1 MGREVSVVVV
11 DDEPLVRQGLRAILD
26 PEPGI
31 TVVAEGGDGAEAI
44 TLARRHAPDV
54 VCLDVRM
61 PGIDGI
67 RATERLV
74 LPTADGTPPPRV
86 LIITT
91 FGADEYVLDA
101 LAAGASGFIVKTASA
116 EAIITA
122 VRTVAAGEHLVF
134 PAAIRDLAR
143 RHVRPREAP
152 GPELTAREGE
162 VLALVAQGL
171 TNAEVAAELVLG
183 VETVRTHVS
192 RVLAKLG
199 ARDRTQAVV
208 IAYRTGLVPLDG

>member
-1 MGREVSVVVV
+1 MSDDITVVVV
-11 DDEPLVRQGLRAILD
+11 DDEPLVRQGLRSILD
-26 PEPGI
+26 SEPGI
-31 TVVAEGGDGAEAI
+31 RVLAEGGDGADAI
-44 TLARRHAPDV
+44 TLARRHTPDV

-74 LPTADGTPPPRV
+74 LPTSDGHPGPRV

-101 LAAGASGFIVKTASA
+101 LAAGASGFVVKTSSA
-116 EAIITA
+116 EAIVTA

-143 RHVRPREAP
+143 RHVRPAP
-152 GPELTAREGE
+152 SAGPELTEREHE
-162 VLALVAQGL
+162 VLTLIAQGL
-171 TNAEVAAELVLG
+171 SNAEVAAQLFLG
-183 VETVRTHVS
+183 IETVRTHVS
-192 RVLAKLG
+192 RLQAKLG

-208 IAYRTGLVPLDG
+208 IAYRSGLVPLH

>member
-1 MGREVSVVVV
+1 MDAEIRVVVV
-11 DDEPLVRQGLRAILD
+11 DDEPLVRHGLVGVLDSEPGLR
-26 PEPGI
+26 
-31 TVVAEGGDGAEAI
+31 VVGEGGDGADA
-44 TLARRHAPDV
+44 LDLVRRERPDV

-67 RATERLV
+67 TATERIV
-74 LPTADGTPPPRV
+74 RPTSDGSPVSRV

-101 LAAGASGFIVKTASA
+101 LTAGASGFVVKTSSA
-116 EAIITA
+116 ESIVTA

-134 PAAIRDLAR
+134 PTAIRELAR
-143 RHVRPREAP
+143 RHSRPDGRSLP
-152 GPELTAREGE
+152 DLTARELE
-162 VLALVAQGL
+162 VLSLVAEGL
-171 TNAEVAAELVLG
+171 TNAEVAARLVLG

-192 RVLAKLG
+192 RILGKLG

-208 IAYRTGLVPLDG
+208 IAYRSGLVPL